1 MGSQIPSHH
10 TDVATAMGTGDSFL
24 CDGGGKR
31 LKFEKLFIQ
40 PTPLKVCTCNCAK
53 SSKTAATSPM
63 IKPPKNCAFSLCAT
77 SRRTGK
83 CLRLSGNR
91 RPIHLPSCSVNVLQ
105 TMSFHCVCKTFTEQ
119 AGKWIGRLFP
129 DNRRHF
135 PVLLDVAQSEK
146 AQFFGGLIIGE
157 VAAVFDDFA
166 QLHVQTFNGVGCIN
180 HFSNFRRFP
189 PPSQR
194 KESPVPIAVATSV

>member
-105 TMSFHCVCKTFTEQ
+105 TQCRAVPVDALGNPLAFTLMAANVADISAAKPLIAQ
-119 AGKWIGRLFP
+119 APKMP
-129 DNRRHF
+129 
-135 PVLLDVAQSEK
+135 LL
-146 AQFFGGLIIGE
+146 
-157 VAAVFDDFA
+157 
-166 QLHVQTFNGVGCIN
+166 
-180 HFSNFRRFP
+180 
-189 PPSQR
+189 
-194 KESPVPIAVATSV
+194 

>member
-91 RPIHLPSCSVNVLQ
+91 RPIHLPSCSVNVLHTQ
-105 TMSFHCVCKTFTEQ
+105 NSGQYLSMRWAIRWLLHSWLPMSRISVPLNHSLRK
-119 AGKWIGRLFP
+119 L
-129 DNRRHF
+129 RRC
-135 PVLLDVAQSEK
+135 LY
-146 AQFFGGLIIGE
+146 
-157 VAAVFDDFA
+157 
-166 QLHVQTFNGVGCIN
+166 C
-180 HFSNFRRFP
+180 
-189 PPSQR
+189 
-194 KESPVPIAVATSV
+194 ESSTPKND

>member
-1 MGSQIPSHH
+1 MSGLAALIS
-10 TDVATAMGTGDSFL
+10 AALAAMSV
-24 CDGGGKR
+24 K
-31 LKFEKLFIQ
+31 
-40 PTPLKVCTCNCAK
+40 A
-53 SSKTAATSPM
+53 
-63 IKPPKNCAFSLCAT
+63 
-77 SRRTGK
+77 
-83 CLRLSGNR
+83 SG
-91 RPIHLPSCSVNVLQ
+91 LPSASTGTARNFVCERLGEQ

-119 AGKWIGRLFP
+119 DGKWIGRL
-129 DNRRHF
+129 F

>member
-1 MGSQIPSHH
+1 MHLRSLRNEWFSGTDIRDIGSHECKSQRIAQRIDRYCPEF
-10 TDVATAMGTGDSFL
+10 V
-24 CDGGGKR
+24 CER
-31 LKFEKLFIQ
+31 LGE
-40 PTPLKVCTCNCAK
+40 
-53 SSKTAATSPM
+53 
-63 IKPPKNCAFSLCAT
+63 
-77 SRRTGK
+77 
-83 CLRLSGNR
+83 
-91 RPIHLPSCSVNVLQ
+91 Q

-119 AGKWIGRLFP
+119 DGKWIGHLFP

-166 QLHVQTFNGVGCIN
+166 QLYVQTFNGVGCIN

>member
-1 MGSQIPSHH
+1 MSGLAALIS
-10 TDVATAMGTGDSFL
+10 ATLAAMSV
-24 CDGGGKR
+24 K
-31 LKFEKLFIQ
+31 
-40 PTPLKVCTCNCAK
+40 A
-53 SSKTAATSPM
+53 
-63 IKPPKNCAFSLCAT
+63 
-77 SRRTGK
+77 
-83 CLRLSGNR
+83 SG
-91 RPIHLPSCSVNVLQ
+91 LPSASTGTARN
-105 TMSFHCVCKTFTEQ
+105 FVCKTFTEQ
-119 AGKWIGRLFP
+119 DGQWIGRPFP

-157 VAAVFDDFA
+157 VAADFDDFA